1 MNNDKRRYSR
11 LRVSMPLEV
20 TSSRTGT
27 AEMVIADL
35 SDGGVFLMAEP
46 RQCPPVGEKVTLRVV
61 ETLGGESPEEIPA
74 RVVRVTTDGM
84 GLEYL

>member
-1 MNNDKRRYSR
+1 
-11 LRVSMPLEV
+11 
-20 TSSRTGT
+20 
-27 AEMVIADL
+27 
-35 SDGGVFLMAEP
+35 
-46 RQCPPVGEKVTLRVV
+46 V

>member
-1 MNNDKRRYSR
+1 
-11 LRVSMPLEV
+11 
-20 TSSRTGT
+20 
-27 AEMVIADL
+27 
-35 SDGGVFLMAEP
+35 MAEP